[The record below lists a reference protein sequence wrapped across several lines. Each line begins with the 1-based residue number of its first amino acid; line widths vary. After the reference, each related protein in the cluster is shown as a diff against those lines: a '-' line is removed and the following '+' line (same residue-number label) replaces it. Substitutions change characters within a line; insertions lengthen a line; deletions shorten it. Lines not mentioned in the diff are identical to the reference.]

1 MSTELKENKLG
12 TMPINKLLLTTSLP
26 LIISMLMQAMY
37 NIVDS
42 LFVARVSEN
51 ALTAVSLAFPIQNLM
66 IAIGVGTGVGV
77 NAFLSKS
84 LGEKNKT
91 QVDLAANNGFFLAIM
106 SYIVFTIV
114 GLAFSGIYYKAQTN
128 IEEIIVGGEAYIRIC
143 IIGSFG
149 LFLQILMERL
159 LQATGRAF
167 LSMVTQLIGA
177 ILNIILDPIFIFGY
191 FGMPKMG
198 VAGAALAT
206 IIGQIIA
213 MISGLIL
220 NIKLNHDIT
229 INLKGFRPDIATIKR
244 IYSVGLPSIIMQS
257 VSSVMTFGMNNIL
270 MAFSSTATAVF
281 GVYFKLQSFVI
292 MPVLGLNNGMVPI
305 ISFNYGARQKERILH
320 VIKSSII
327 AAFCIMILGVIIF
340 QAAPKEILLLFDA
353 SPSMLEIGVPAL
365 RIISTHF
372 VLAGFS
378 IVMNAVFQAFGK
390 GLYSLFAS
398 LIRQLIVLLP
408 VAFVL
413 SKTGV
418 LSNVW
423 WCFPIAESVCVIVS
437 IIFMTRIHKKIIKY
451 I

>member
-51 ALTAVSLAFPIQNLM
+51 ALTAVSLAFPVQNLM

>member
-51 ALTAVSLAFPIQNLM
+51 ALTAVSLAFPVQNLM

-114 GLAFSGIYYKAQTN
+114 GLAFSGIYYKSQTN